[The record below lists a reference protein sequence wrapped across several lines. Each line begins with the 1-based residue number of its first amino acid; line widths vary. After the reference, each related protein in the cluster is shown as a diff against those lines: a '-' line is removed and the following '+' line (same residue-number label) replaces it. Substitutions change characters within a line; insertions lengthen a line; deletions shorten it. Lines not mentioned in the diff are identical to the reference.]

1 MINILKKS
9 NVFVNMYLIFMAY
22 FFFIPLYVTLII
34 GLLNKYINRKRMITN
49 LILIFSFSLFF
60 FNRDYGID
68 FYFNSDD
75 DVPDY
80 VDYFLRLSDFSF
92 LDIINNFIKFP
103 SGNEPLWHL
112 FWLPVNLITQ
122 GNSDVF
128 IFLHYFL
135 ILYLL
140 LFISKSIFSK
150 NPELVFV
157 LLLTFFQFTLYN
169 VTHLWRQFLAFEI
182 FIIGVLSFKK
192 SSRKILI
199 FSSFL
204 IHVSSLYYIALY
216 YGYIFLNKFIRSIY
230 IKIILSLLTIFLLFN
245 SIALFL
251 GDYFE
256 RIFYYTRGL
265 SADRN
270 YQSLKSVLFS
280 IFLFLSYKKTTN
292 LKNKN
297 ILFYIASIS
306 FLLPLIIPQFNAIYD
321 RFYSL
326 SFIIL
331 AIFLITSSFNLESVK
346 ILIKSKFNFSIFFTL
361 LILSSYKLITEYFAN
376 IGVISYLASGKSLSP
391 FSGMF
396 FNIKELYL

>member
-1 MINILKKS
+1 
-9 NVFVNMYLIFMAY
+9 
-22 FFFIPLYVTLII
+22 
-34 GLLNKYINRKRMITN
+34 MITN

-60 FNRDYGID
+60 FNREYGIE
-68 FYFNSDD
+68 FYFNADD
-75 DVPDY
+75 DVPNY
-80 VDYFLRLSDFSF
+80 VDYFKRLSDTSF
-92 LDIINNFIKFP
+92 IDIINNFITLP

-112 FWLPVNLITQ
+112 IWLPINLIFQ
-122 GNSDVF
+122 GNTDVF

-135 ILYLL
+135 IFYLL
-140 LFISKSIFSK
+140 LYISKSIFSK

-169 VTHLWRQFLAFEI
+169 ATHLWRQFLAFEV
-182 FIIGVLSFKK
+182 FIIGLLSFKK
-192 SSRKILI
+192 SSRIILI
-199 FSSFL
+199 SSSFL

-230 IKIILSLLTIFLLFN
+230 IKIIFSLLIIFLFFN
-245 SIALFL
+245 TIALFL

-256 RIFYYTRGL
+256 RIAYYTRGL
-265 SADRN
+265 SSDRN
-270 YQSLKSVLFS
+270 LQSLKSVLFS
-280 IFLFLSYKKTTN
+280 IILFISYKKSAN

-306 FLLPLIIPQFNAIYD
+306 FLLPIIIPQFNAIYD

-331 AIFLITSSFNLESVK
+331 AIFLIISCFNIENVK
-346 ILIKSKFNFSIFFTL
+346 ILIKSKFNLVIFTTL
-361 LILSSYKLITEYFAN
+361 FILSSQKLITEYFAN

-391 FSGMF
+391 FSGVF
-396 FNIKELYL
+396 FNLKELFL